1 MSTTKRPL
9 GNKVLLAIA
18 FLFLFDGATL
28 LAQDP
33 ADKLPEG
40 VYRPGHGVTAPKP
53 FYTPQ
58 PEYSEKARKQKI
70 NGSVMLMMVVTEE
83 GKVRD
88 VKVIKGLDRGLDK
101 QAIAAVST
109 WKFEPGTKDGK
120 PVAVQLSVEVD
131 FHLY

>member
-1 MSTTKRPL
+1 MSTTKRSL

-28 LAQDP
+28 HAQDA

-40 VYRPGHGVTAPKP
+40 VYRPGQGVTAPKAT
-53 FYTPQ
+53 YSPQ
-58 PEYSEKARKQKI
+58 PEYTDKARKQKI
-70 NGSVMLMMVVTEE
+70 NGTVVLTMVVTEE

-88 VKVIKGLDRGLDK
+88 VKVTKSLDRGLDK

-109 WKFEPGTKDGK
+109 WKFEPGMKDGK
-120 PVAVQLSVEVD
+120 PVAVQLPVEVD
-131 FHLY
+131 FRLY

>member
-1 MSTTKRPL
+1 MSTTKGSL
-9 GNKVLLAIA
+9 GSKVLLAIA

-33 ADKLPEG
+33 PGKLPEG
-40 VYRPGHGVTAPKP
+40 VYRPGQGVTAPKAT
-53 FYTPQ
+53 YSPQ
-58 PEYSEKARKQKI
+58 PEYTDKARKQKI
-70 NGSVMLMMVVTEE
+70 NGTVVLTMVVTEE

-88 VKVIKGLDRGLDK
+88 VKVTKSLDRGLDK

-120 PVAVQLSVEVD
+120 PVAVQVPVEVD
-131 FHLY
+131 FRLY

>member
-1 MSTTKRPL
+1 MSTTKRSL
-9 GNKVLLAIA
+9 SNYVLLAIG
-18 FLFLFDGATL
+18 FLFFIHGTTL

-40 VYRPGHGVTAPKP
+40 VYRPGQGVTPPKAT
-53 FYTPQ
+53 YAPQ
-58 PEYSEKARKQKI
+58 PEYTDEARKQKI
-70 NGSVMLMMVVTEE
+70 NGTVVLTLVVTEE

-88 VKVIKGLDRGLDK
+88 VRVTKSLDRGLDK

-120 PVAVQLSVEVD
+120 PVAVQLPVEVD
-131 FHLY
+131 FRLY

>member
-1 MSTTKRPL
+1 MSTKRHL
-9 GNKVLLAIA
+9 GNKILFAIA
-18 FLFLFDGATL
+18 FLFVTNCAAL

-40 VYRPGHGVTAPKP
+40 VYRPGHGVTAPKAT
-53 FYTPQ
+53 YAPQ
-58 PEYSEKARKQKI
+58 PEYTDKARKQKI
-70 NGSVMLMMVVTEE
+70 NGTVVLTMVVTEE

-88 VKVIKGLDRGLDK
+88 IKVTKSLDRGLDK

-120 PVAVQLSVEVD
+120 PVAVQLPVEVD
-131 FHLY
+131 FRLY

>member
-1 MSTTKRPL
+1 MSTSKRPL

-18 FLFLFDGATL
+18 FLFLLDGATL

-40 VYRPGHGVTAPKP
+40 VYRPGQGVTVPKARYSP
-53 FYTPQ
+53 QAEYTD
-58 PEYSEKARKQKI
+58 KARKQKI
-70 NGSVMLMMVVTEE
+70 NGLVVLTMVVTEE

-88 VKVIKGLDRGLDK
+88 VRVTKSLDRGLDK
-101 QAIAAVST
+101 QAITAVST

-131 FHLY
+131 FRIY